1 MSNRGPEVRGDMLCN
16 RCGHVIQPASGT
28 SRIHQNSI
36 IPFTLHQMMKY
47 TNEGVVRTLI
57 AKKHSSKRVKNY
69 FTNSL
74 LYQDSLEIAE
84 DSSPEDSD
92 SGNEADTEPEPEEE
106 YLCEINSFV
115 MSIDKLDLNSITND
129 VSEWFNNKD
138 LESVYLSML
147 ASDSVLSDTST
158 NIY

>member
-1 MSNRGPEVRGDMLCN
+1 M
-16 RCGHVIQPASGT
+16 
-28 SRIHQNSI
+28 
-36 IPFTLHQMMKY
+36 
-47 TNEGVVRTLI
+47 I
-57 AKKHSSKRVKNY
+57 AEKHPSKRVKNQ

-115 MSIDKLDLNSITND
+115 MSIDKLDLNNITND

-158 NIY
+158 NIYQ